1 MTTSTIRT
9 VSSLAIGL
17 ALSALT
23 AQAVPIGGLP
33 DRDVVR
39 NPYGSF
45 GGSFGSSIVP
55 QSGNIIGPNLGFAGG
70 ITPPLFGGGGGGGGS
85 GGGAA
90 FSFSA
95 PVIGGGGGNGSAL
108 PPPAM
113 GSNPN
118 SNSNAGGGIPFNL
131 PPTSNGP
138 SSLPFTAPYT
148 TQTTIAITTQSV
160 PEGGSSLILMGCGLL
175 SLLALRRRMFSR

>member
-1 MTTSTIRT
+1 MTTSTTRT
-9 VSSLAIGL
+9 LSTFAIGL
-17 ALSALT
+17 ALSALA

-39 NPYGSF
+39 NPYGSV

-55 QSGNIIGPNLGFAGG
+55 QSGNIIGPNLGFGSG
-70 ITPPLFGGGGGGGGS
+70 ITPPLFGGGGGGGG
-85 GGGAA
+85 AA
-90 FSFSA
+90 FAFSSA
-95 PVIGGGGGNGSAL
+95 PVIGGGGAL
-108 PPPAM
+108 PPQAL
-113 GSNPN
+113 GSNPT
-118 SNSNAGGGIPFNL
+118 SNSNTGGGVPFVL

-148 TQTTIAITTQSV
+148 AQTTVAITQSV

-175 SLLALRRRMFSR
+175 SLLVLRRRMFTRES

>member
-1 MTTSTIRT
+1 MTTSTLRIA
-9 VSSLAIGL
+9 SSLAIGL

-39 NPYGSF
+39 NPYSSF
-45 GGSFGSSIVP
+45 GGSLGSSIVP

-70 ITPPLFGGGGGGGGS
+70 VTTPLLGGGGGG
-85 GGGAA
+85 AA
-90 FSFSA
+90 FAFSIGA
-95 PVIGGGGGNGSAL
+95 PAAL
-108 PPPAM
+108 
-113 GSNPN
+113 GLNPN
-118 SNSNAGGGIPFNL
+118 SNSNAGGGLPFSL
-131 PPTSNGP
+131 PPSSNAA

-148 TQTTIAITTQSV
+148 TQTTIAITTLSV

-175 SLLALRRRMFSR
+175 SLLALKRRMFSRKS